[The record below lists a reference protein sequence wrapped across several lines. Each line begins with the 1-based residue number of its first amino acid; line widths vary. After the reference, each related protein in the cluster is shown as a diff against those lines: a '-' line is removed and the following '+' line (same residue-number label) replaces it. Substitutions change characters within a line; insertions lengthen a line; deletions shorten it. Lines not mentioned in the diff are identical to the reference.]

1 MIRTR
6 GWAATDVGRI
16 RDGNEDAHV
25 CIDGL
30 YFVADGMGGHSAGEV
45 ASDIAVRTLERIY
58 GSSPNGLAHPD
69 IVQAAIEMANMEIFS
84 EAMADSAK
92 TGMGTTL
99 TGLVVSD
106 AAAHRVIVANVGD
119 SRTYLW
125 RHGELR
131 QVTKDHSHVQNLVD
145 RGAITRAEARVHY
158 QRNIVLRA
166 MGIEST
172 VEVDT
177 FEVEVE
183 VGDRF
188 VVCSDGLVDE
198 ADDNEIENEIRAA
211 ADGADCAERLVALA
225 NRNGGRDNITVVV
238 VDVELAD
245 ENVAPAVDEP
255 SISTADFTADVTAD
269 AAITPPTAGSTAIA
283 SPAPTVWFSVAAW
296 GLWLASAS
304 IVIGVVIAALTA

>member
-16 RDGNEDAHV
+16 RDGNEDSFV

-45 ASDIAVRTLERIY
+45 ASDIAVRTLEHIY
-58 GSSPNGLAHPD
+58 GASPEGLNHPD
-69 IVQAAIEMANMEIFS
+69 IVEAAVEMANMAIFS
-84 EAMADSAK
+84 ESMADSTK

-166 MGIEST
+166 MGIEPT

-177 FEVEVE
+177 FELDVE

-198 ADDNEIENEIRAA
+198 ADDTEIENEIRAA
-211 ADGADCAERLVALA
+211 TDGAECAERLVALA

-238 VDVELAD
+238 VDVEFVEESIAPSTGHTSLTD
-245 ENVAPAVDEP
+245 SVASVDD
-255 SISTADFTADVTAD
+255 TGATVATGVAD
-269 AAITPPTAGSTAIA
+269 APKT
-283 SPAPTVWFSVAAW
+283 PTVWFSVAA
-296 GLWLASAS
+296 GSLWFASAA

>member
-16 RDGNEDAHV
+16 RDGNEDSFV

-58 GSSPNGLAHPD
+58 GASPEGLNHPD
-69 IVQAAIEMANMEIFS
+69 IVEAAVEMANMAIFS
-84 EAMADSAK
+84 ESMADSAK

-166 MGIEST
+166 MGIEPT
-172 VEVDT
+172 IEVDT

-183 VGDRF
+183 IGDRF

-198 ADDNEIENEIRAA
+198 ADDTEIENEIRAA
-211 ADGADCAERLVALA
+211 ADGAECAERLVALA

-238 VDVELAD
+238 VDVEFAD
-245 ENVAPAVDEP
+245 DDIAP
-255 SISTADFTADVTAD
+255 SID
-269 AAITPPTAGSTAIA
+269 ATSLAGSVSTDAVAIGA
-283 SPAPTVWFSVAAW
+283 TETGAPTGVGSSAPTIWFSVAAW
-296 GLWLASAS
+296 SLWLAATS
-304 IVIGVVIAALTA
+304 IVVGVVIAALSA

>member
-16 RDGNEDAHV
+16 RDGNEDSFV

-45 ASDIAVRTLERIY
+45 ASDIAVRTLEHIY
-58 GSSPNGLAHPD
+58 GASPEGLNHPD
-69 IVQAAIEMANMEIFS
+69 IVEAAVEMANMAIFS
-84 EAMADSAK
+84 ESMADSTK

-166 MGIEST
+166 MGIEPT

-177 FEVEVE
+177 FELDVE

-198 ADDNEIENEIRAA
+198 ADDTEIENEIRAA
-211 ADGADCAERLVALA
+211 ADGAECAERLVALA

-238 VDVELAD
+238 VDVEFAD
-245 ENVAPAVDEP
+245 EDIAP
-255 SISTADFTADVTAD
+255 SIEATSL
-269 AAITPPTAGSTAIA
+269 AGSVGTDAVAIGA
-283 SPAPTVWFSVAAW
+283 TETSAPTGVGSSTPTIWFSVAAW
-296 GLWLASAS
+296 SLWLAATS
-304 IVIGVVIAALTA
+304 IVVGVVIAALSA